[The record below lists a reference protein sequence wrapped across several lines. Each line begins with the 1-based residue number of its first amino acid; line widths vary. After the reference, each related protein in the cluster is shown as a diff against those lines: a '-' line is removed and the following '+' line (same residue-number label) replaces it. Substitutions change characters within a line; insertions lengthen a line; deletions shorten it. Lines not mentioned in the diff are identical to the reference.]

1 MKKVLIILAIAT
13 LIGGCATA
21 TPQFGMR
28 YELDGSGNMV
38 QRQYVMPTES
48 TSACV
53 MGGINWCIATL
64 IGVGVL
70 VGVYGLDRI
79 LSDDDPEP
87 VQQANTPWAL
97 PAGGSTQTSYS
108 NSYIL
113 PDFQV
118 VN

>member
-1 MKKVLIILAIAT
+1 MKKALTVMVVAL

-28 YELDGSGNMV
+28 YELDSAGDLV
-38 QRQYVMPTES
+38 QRQYVMPTAE

-53 MGGINWCIATL
+53 AGGINWCIAAL
-64 IGVGVL
+64 IGVGV
-70 VGVYGLDRI
+70 VAGVYGLDRI
-79 LSDDDPEP
+79 LSDDDPAP

-97 PAGGSTQTSYS
+97 PAGGSTQASYS